1 MTRRPSFQFY
11 PSDWQA
17 NTNLRRCTFEER
29 GIWLEVMCLMH
40 DANEYGLL
48 RWPLKDIAQAIGCKC
63 SLLGALVG
71 KHVMKGADSGDT
83 CEAFVY
89 TPRSGRVDGPPV
101 TLIPEQ
107 PGPLWYSSR
116 MVKDEYVRQNSGLT
130 TRFKKREDSAH
141 PSPQPSPSQWQ
152 GEDQGEYGSDGSSS
166 SSSSSSSVLKEKNAS
181 MGRTLCSGTAEEE
194 DIPFVGDYLEATGSN
209 AGLLEL
215 PCKGGESYPITQKT
229 LDEWRKAFPKL
240 DGLSEARRMKFWLEG
255 HKDRQKTQKGM
266 GRFFSIWLG
275 NAMDRLRSAAPLQVN
290 QGIKNAQVAD
300 YLEANPDLFREVD
313 SAS

>member
-40 DANEYGLL
+40 DADEYGRL

-63 SLLGALVG
+63 SLLGALVS
-71 KHVMKGADSGDT
+71 KHVMKGADSGEK
-83 CEAFVY
+83 CEAFIY

-116 MVKDEYVRQNSGLT
+116 MVKDEYVRLNSGLA
-130 TRFKKREDSAH
+130 TRFKKHEDSGSL
-141 PSPQPSPSQWQ
+141 SPQPSPSRRQ
-152 GEDQGEYGSDGSSS
+152 GEDEGEDRGEYGSDGSSS

-181 MGRTLCSGTAEEE
+181 TGRTLCSGTAEE
-194 DIPFVGDYLEATGSN
+194 DIPFVGESTSTT
-209 AGLLEL
+209 GLLEL
-215 PCKGGESYPITQKT
+215 PCKGGESYLITQET
-229 LDEWRKAFPKL
+229 LDEWKKAFPKL
-240 DGLSEARRMKFWLEG
+240 DGISEARRMKFWLEG
-255 HKDRQKTQKGM
+255 HRDRLKTQKGM
-266 GRFFSIWLG
+266 GRFFSAWLG
-275 NAMDRLRSAAPLQVN
+275 NATDRLRPPASPQVN

-300 YLEANPDLFREVD
+300 YLKANPDLFQEVD